1 MRISFIL
8 PFASLSG
15 GIRVIATYARE
26 LTQAGHEV
34 TVISRPLRVKTSPLR
49 TLVNRITGKARA
61 RAREDRTTPF
71 LDFLGDRHVVL
82 DRFRPVTPRD
92 VPDGDAVIATWWE
105 TAESVAQ
112 LPSTKGK
119 KFYLL
124 QDYETFGNLPAE
136 DVATS
141 YTLPLHKIAVSGYI
155 RDCVRENHGV
165 SDITVIPNAVD
176 TKQFDAPPRARNTPL
191 KVGFL
196 YHAHPRKR
204 VDLALAAVLAAKRL
218 VPDLR
223 VVAFGRG
230 WPAEEF
236 GLPDW
241 VDYHQSP
248 PQAEI
253 PKLYAACD
261 LWLFTSDHEGFGLPL
276 LEAMACRT
284 PVLATRAGAA
294 ADLID
299 GTNGDLLAADPEA
312 FATKIAEVAQMTPE
326 AWRAMSDAAYQT
338 AHSYTWTDAAQR
350 LVTEIQATEGTSS

>member
-15 GIRVIATYARE
+15 GVRVIATYARE
-26 LTQAGHEV
+26 LTEAGHEV
-34 TVISRPLRVKTSPLR
+34 HVISRPLRVKTSPLR
-49 TLVNRITGKARA
+49 SLLNRITGAAQA
-61 RAREDRTTPF
+61 RARENRTTPF

-82 DRFRPVTPRD
+82 DRFRPVTARD

-105 TAESVAQ
+105 TAASVAA
-112 LPSTKGK
+112 LPPEKGK

-136 DVATS
+136 EVARS
-141 YTLPLHKIAVSGYI
+141 YALPLHKIAVSGYI
-155 RDCVRENHGV
+155 RDCIRDNHGV
-165 SDITVIPNAVD
+165 SDISIIPNAVD
-176 TKQFDAPPRARNTPL
+176 TGQFDAPARKKTTPL
-191 KVGFL
+191 TVGFL

-204 VDLALAAVLAAKRL
+204 ADLALQAVLAAKRQ

-230 WPAEEF
+230 WPEEDF

-253 PKLYAACD
+253 PGLYAACD
-261 LWLFTSDHEGFGLPL
+261 LWLFTSAYEGFGLPL

-299 GTNGDLLAADPEA
+299 GTNGALMEPDPEA
-312 FATKIAEVAQMTPE
+312 FATRIAEVAQMRPD
-326 AWRAMSDAAYQT
+326 AWQVMSEAAYQT
-338 AHSYTWTDAAQR
+338 AHSYTWTDAATR
-350 LVTEIQATEGTSS
+350 LVTEIQTTKGISP